1 MLNTPSDPSAARD
14 RLCWP
19 DANEQKTP
27 GLVSPIHKLWTLTSG
42 SADALM
48 PKPEAWWRS
57 RTYFKPPEVTAKVE
71 NVRKENVKY
80 ALLWQKRGK

>member
-1 MLNTPSDPSAARD
+1 M
-14 RLCWP
+14 
-19 DANEQKTP
+19 
-27 GLVSPIHKLWTLTSG
+27 SG

-57 RTYFKPPEVTAKVE
+57 RTYFKLPEVTVKVE

-80 ALLWQKRGK
+80 ALL

>member
-1 MLNTPSDPSAARD
+1 MLDTPNDPSAARD

-27 GLVSPIHKLWTLTSG
+27 GLVCHIHKLWTLKSG

-48 PKPEAWWRS
+48 PKPELGG
-57 RTYFKPPEVTAKVE
+57 EVGLVSNSQK
-71 NVRKENVKY
+71 
-80 ALLWQKRGK
+80 WQLK